1 MKPRLLFCAA
11 LLAGSLQPAAAAM
24 FDCLIE
30 PRQSIDIRAASE
42 GLVTRVLVQRGDR
55 VHIGQVLV
63 ELDAG
68 LEKAGASA
76 AQFRSQMQG
85 PVQSRQSRLEFLAQ
99 KAARR
104 VK

>member
-85 PVQSRQSRLEFLAQ
+85 PVQSRR
-99 KAARR
+99 
-104 VK
+104 